1 VSSITGYAFPW
12 DYIDDDEATARA
24 ASLGVEVVALAAVY
38 HATRVATPLHPTR
51 RITEVPHSAAY
62 FPIRDAVWRSHRLR
76 PRAPEVWI
84 GPDSFEH
91 ARSRLEREGLLVDGW
106 IVLTHDDDLG
116 PSDQELFVRSAY
128 GETYSYALCPRADD
142 VREYCR
148 TLVQEVLRS
157 GTLRGVIFE
166 ACGPMGV
173 DHGSTHDK
181 VAMANWSSVERQ
193 LLSLCFCRACK
204 IGLSDAGVD
213 PVDLA
218 HRVRGALADGATTM
232 EDALGDVTA
241 DVATY
246 RQSVSTDLQME
257 LIEAAREVQPDTT
270 VTVHASANPWAT
282 GSFPTSTSKSLASA
296 TCAVANCWDPDSAER
311 DLAGLGAMTTN
322 LGAYLRLDHDWAHLE
337 NDLTRYAELGVNE
350 LHLYHL
356 GLLSQSSADT
366 AARMIGEWKSGVRVT
381 NIDQIE
387 EALDDG

>member
-1 VSSITGYAFPW
+1 VSITGYAYPW
-12 DYIDDDEATARA
+12 DYIEDDGATARA

-76 PRAPEVWI
+76 PRAPEAWI

-116 PSDQELFVRSAY
+116 PSDQELFVRNAY
-128 GETYSYALCPRADD
+128 GETYSYALCPRAED

-148 TLVQEVLRS
+148 TLVQEVLE
-157 GTLRGVIFE
+157 GTRLRGVILE

-173 DHGSTHDK
+173 DHGGTHDK

-193 LLSLCFCRACK
+193 LLSLCFCHACE

-213 PVDLA
+213 AIDLA
-218 HRVRGALADGATTM
+218 RRVREALTHGDTTM
-232 EDALGDVTA
+232 EDALGDDTA
-241 DVATY
+241 AVVTY
-246 RQSVSTDLQME
+246 RQSVSTDLQIE
-257 LIEAAREVQPDTT
+257 LIEAAREVQAETT
-270 VTVHASANPWAT
+270 ITVHASANPWAT
-282 GSFPTSTSKSLASA
+282 GSFPTSTSKSLASVA
-296 TCAVANCWDPDSAER
+296 CAVANCWNPDSVER
-311 DLAGLGAMTTN
+311 ELAGLGAITAN
-322 LGAYLRLDHDWAHLE
+322 LGAYLRLDHDWPHLE
-337 NDLTRYAELGVNE
+337 NDLARYAELGVNE

-356 GLLSQSSADT
+356 GLLSHSSYDT
-366 AARMIGEWKSGVRVT
+366 AARMIREWKSEVRAT
-381 NIDQIE
+381 NIDHIE